1 MNGSD
6 ETFSAQI
13 IFDSNYALVTSAR
26 NVICGVPLCLHEEN
40 AGSEWN
46 PDVILTINDHLITIH
61 HEQPMDSSMIS
72 NQECEANALCQASFS
87 TVITSAFSAAIPSDS
102 FSYAISL
109 ITKPISFIPEQPQ
122 RPPLA

>member
-1 MNGSD
+1 MKLLVHRLFLILIMLWLPVQG
-6 ETFSAQI
+6 TLSA
-13 IFDSNYALVTSAR
+13 
-26 NVICGVPLCLHEEN
+26 GVPLCLHEEN